1 MGKIYLFVLLIV
13 FPMQMF
19 AQGIRGVVIDDEA
32 ATPLY
37 LANVV
42 LLRLSDSVFVEGTVT
57 NEIGEFSFS
66 SVDKGKYKLQVS
78 YLGYTTLSIPVV
90 AEDVGILRLAAMEN
104 EDRKS
109 VV

>member
-1 MGKIYLFVLLIV
+1 MNVLNIGMKVVRINNHKIYLFVLLIV

-66 SVDKGKYKLQVS
+66 SVDKGKYKLQVRPCR
-78 YLGYTTLSIPVV
+78 Y
-90 AEDVGILRLAAMEN
+90 R
-104 EDRKS
+104 
-109 VV
+109 